1 MLRPS
6 SKYGF
11 GTYTDPSSI
20 VSIAAAS
27 QIGSHFGPAQIA
39 WIERVQK
46 RVAVTANML
55 NDIKAVKMLGLS
67 DALYNIT
74 SKLRTDEL
82 KASEKFRK
90 LLVLQILTG
99 MSCNE

>member
-1 MLRPS
+1 M
-6 SKYGF
+6 
-11 GTYTDPSSI
+11 
-20 VSIAAAS
+20 V
-27 QIGSHFGPAQIA
+27 A

-46 RVAVTANML
+46 RVAATAGFL

-74 SKLRTDEL
+74 TKLREDEL
-82 KASEKFRK
+82 HASSKFRK

-99 MSCNE
+99 EYCNTPCCCIKLTVRFRKRSHSFGTVCYLRCLRSYRKS